1 MKQNPVLPL
10 SFRNTGRVV
19 ELTSFLWSIHICIA
33 IFPIPDTLS
42 IPLGN
47 LQAPFTAVKHT
58 VLKFLEGELVNG
70 KLTQI
75 HIQSILHIT
84 FLPFKSSQMHSEAIY

>member
-33 IFPIPDTLS
+33 IFP
-42 IPLGN
+42 
-47 LQAPFTAVKHT
+47 FTAVKHT

-75 HIQSILHIT
+75 HIQNILHIT
-84 FLPFKSSQMHSEAIY
+84 FLPFKSSQMHSAAIY